1 MSFLMVVFLL
11 WNGFIDIQD
20 CAVIHL
26 DQSKHYKGIDH
37 VLQKYLDPLRKLQ
50 AQLPNHAI
58 EMQIEFH
65 DVLPTYTK
73 QKPQRRVIRVLNPR
87 KPKPAKRSQDQSTP
101 EQQAQTNATT
111 AASTTTAP
119 ASAAPVGKVPVY
131 MEDLQKALEELEKKL
146 SGVTT
151 PAGPGTVTTPN
162 GGSCNGGNGGGGGGS
177 GGGGANNQLQT
188 PIRSIDNIM
197 EILRKGINI
206 EHRAPKPSENLEWV
220 QVKIPKRK

>member
-26 DQSKHYKGIDH
+26 DHSKHYKGIDH

-111 AASTTTAP
+111 AATTSTVP

-162 GGSCNGGNGGGGGGS
+162 GGSCNGGNGGGGGG